1 MLNQMQLI
9 FLLLRH
15 QEKVKNSV
23 DTCKVKTSVNE
34 PSWIAGF
41 IPVKYGCRCCFGNA
55 VLYWKVHGL
64 HDSPQG
70 NTWNNVA
77 YLFSSAKDLSRKHPV
92 ISRNKK
98 QFEKRIV
105 YFLFRLSLSRNLTTF
120 VCVCFSL
127 KGYDMHL
134 TWDTAMALALTF
146 LDGAPPLSRGMGQ
159 WQPKRK
165 TNS

>member
-41 IPVKYGCRCCFGNA
+41 IPVKYGCRCCFGNV

-120 VCVCFSL
+120 VCVCVFQL
-127 KGYDMHL
+127 KGIWYASYVRHCDGIGL
-134 TWDTAMALALTF
+134 DISWRSSALVARHGTVTTEAE
-146 LDGAPPLSRGMGQ
+146 D
-159 WQPKRK
+159 
-165 TNS
+165 